1 MNIRKITAQDSPH
14 DIQRLYDIM
23 IYAYKVTEV
32 EIWGDAY
39 KRMFPDEF
47 KTIVNRGELI
57 GAWYNGVPVG
67 SIHTYRLNDTA
78 YAFGLFSVDFA
89 FKGKNIGRAL
99 IAEAENEA
107 LKNGALYM
115 ELEILRLKDKE
126 LPVKKQLHD
135 WYLRLGYELITT
147 QDFISRKP
155 TKAEKAKNF
164 IAPAVFDCYRKTLK

>member
-1 MNIRKITAQDSPH
+1 MEIRPVTSQDSPH

-32 EIWGDAY
+32 EIWGEDY
-39 KRMFPDEF
+39 KRMLLDEF
-47 KTIVNRGELI
+47 QQVIDRGELI
-57 GAWYNGVPVG
+57 GVWYDGVPAG
-67 SIHTYRLNDTA
+67 SIHTYPLNETT

-99 IAEAENEA
+99 IAAAEETA
-107 LKNGALYM
+107 KSNGASFM

-126 LPVKKQLHD
+126 LEFKQQLRD
-135 WYLRLGYELITT
+135 WYLRLGYQHISTI
-147 QDFISRKP
+147 DFVDRKP

-164 IAPAVFDCYRKTLK
+164 IAPSVFDCYRKALN